1 RLNYLMAGLS
11 PMWYHATNVAL
22 HAAACILVTRVS
34 LVVAALRPGFAALTG
49 LLFAAHPVH
58 TEAHIREHVLT
69 RCAIRSTMT
78 NSVTGIVGRADVLAC
93 IFFLLSFLAYHGQQ
107 TAYVW
112 SSVCLGALSMLAKE
126 TGVTVLALN
135 LLYDLCRSWHSIKRS
150 IFEAKW
156 NDDSRYFSKRA
167 AALLVSVRWTL
178 PSSVDFDPRGYEYL
192 PCLSVD
198 KNASESDPDV
208 GTKAERQ

>member
-1 RLNYLMAGLS
+1 
-11 PMWYHATNVAL
+11 
-22 HAAACILVTRVS
+22 
-34 LVVAALRPGFAALTG
+34 
-49 LLFAAHPVH
+49 
-58 TEAHIREHVLT
+58 
-69 RCAIRSTMT
+69 
-78 NSVTGIVGRADVLAC
+78 
-93 IFFLLSFLAYHGQQ
+93 QQ

-156 NDDSRYFSKRA
+156 NDDSRYFSRRA
-167 AALLVSVRWTL
+167 AALLVSDERY
-178 PSSVDFDPRGYEYL
+178 PSLSDFDPGGYEYL
-192 PCLSVD
+192 EWQILSGSPTLPEPLRLSID
-198 KNASESDPDV
+198 KNVSERGSDI